1 MPTIIRTAAGN
12 WSDTT
17 KWNPPRLP
25 VPGDTIDLAGYL
37 PTFDID
43 LPPVTNV
50 LETDTVNG
58 VAGTYHPPT
67 VAEVQ
72 EGVAFG
78 PSSSLTGTY
87 GTDATGDGSMFG
99 DALTAILNS
108 DLGHS
113 ASYTTSGGVAT
124 SIRVLFHRDY
134 APELGIE
141 GHHIW
146 IEALTA
152 DVSAAKPRETITVD
166 GTTYKIKSPP
176 EKEDDKMS
184 IIELSID

>member
-1 MPTIIRTAAGN
+1 M
-12 WSDTT
+12 
-17 KWNPPRLP
+17 
-25 VPGDTIDLAGYL
+25 DLLAYGTL
-37 PTFDID
+37 GFAD
-43 LPPVTNV
+43 LPPVTAV
-50 LETDTVNG
+50 LDSDTVAG
-58 VAGTYHPPT
+58 QSGTYHAVT
-67 VAEVQ
+67 AGEVQ
-72 EGVAFG
+72 EGVTFG

-87 GTDATGDGSMFG
+87 GTDATGDGTIFG

-108 DLGHS
+108 DLGKS
-113 ASYTTSGGVAT
+113 ASYTTSGGVST

-146 IEALTA
+146 IEALTS
-152 DVSAAKPRETITVD
+152 DVSAAKPNETITVD